1 MDYFQLFHN
10 MNTRLNVTKCYGQCS
25 PWARVGC
32 QYLHLMKG
40 FVKDSS
46 NSLNSNRER
55 VALTIFFSS
64 LNIDNQEKITT
75 TRRKCSGKCMKPEP
89 SEVKHRAINQNWF

>member
-1 MDYFQLFHN
+1 